1 MRKCVVRLRDGFLGT
16 FFTES
21 GAGRYFQSR
30 LVYRIP
36 LLIPSFP
43 LVGSWTEYLEG
54 WGQTVIVGRA
64 RLGGIPMGVIA
75 VETRGVDRLVPAD
88 PSNPESSEVKETM
101 GGKVWFPDSAMV

>member
-1 MRKCVVRLRDGFLGT
+1 MSIEC
-16 FFTES
+16 
-21 GAGRYFQSR
+21 GAGRYFESR
-30 LVYRIP
+30 PLAYRIP

-43 LVGSWTEYLEG
+43 RLLVGSWTEYLEG

-75 VETRGVDRLVPAD
+75 VETRGVDRFVPAD

-101 GGKVWFPDSAMV
+101 GGKVWFPDSAMGLIREDGIDVV